1 MFKKWISA
9 TPGGPGQKIQGGC
22 RVSGKHVYLV
32 RHGESTQNVGVD
44 KELRV
49 PDHAVPLTPRGREQ
63 ADEAGAFLGRILQ
76 GKNPDN
82 IAMWVS
88 PYTRTRET
96 AEIMRRHVCP
106 GTVKEDDMLVELQ
119 FGIFDGLSDEEAKA
133 TFPMEWARYQSAR
146 RFNGKFYAR
155 KPEGESPFDC
165 AIRQKLFVDT
175 LYRDFARGG
184 PDTIIIVGHGA
195 ALKILRKVIF
205 HYTYEWYE
213 AEPNPANCSIM
224 HLTLDNKARVN
235 LDDGYV
241 YVPAGE
247 PV

>member
-1 MFKKWISA
+1 MPES
-9 TPGGPGQKIQGGC
+9 QKG
-22 RVSGKHVYLV
+22 RARSTV
-32 RHGESTQNVGVD
+32 RFGRNCS
-44 KELRV
+44 
-49 PDHAVPLTPRGREQ
+49 LTPC
-63 ADEAGAFLGRILQ
+63 
-76 GKNPDN
+76 
-82 IAMWVS
+82 
-88 PYTRTRET
+88 T
-96 AEIMRRHVCP
+96 
-106 GTVKEDDMLVELQ
+106 
-119 FGIFDGLSDEEAKA
+119 
-133 TFPMEWARYQSAR
+133 
-146 RFNGKFYAR
+146 
-155 KPEGESPFDC
+155 
-165 AIRQKLFVDT
+165 
-175 LYRDFARGG
+175 G